1 MDFAT
6 DGVYL
11 AGMAYHPRMLD
22 ETLAQASAAAGRAL
36 TVISKDKLLSEAA
49 IANVNEDICDACR
62 ICLPM
67 CPYSAINLKNIG
79 EKQVANVDEAL
90 CKGCGACAAAC
101 PSGAMEQLGFTT
113 KQLASMIDAVLEE
126 AVK

>member
-1 MDFAT
+1 
-6 DGVYL
+6 V
-11 AGMAYHPRMLD
+11 PI
-22 ETLAQASAAAGRAL
+22 Q
-36 TVISKDKLLSEAA
+36 
-49 IANVNEDICDACR
+49 
-62 ICLPM
+62 P
-67 CPYSAINLKNIG
+67 INLKNIG